1 MMKRFLSLT
10 ALALIMG
17 AVPALAADTST
28 TPPVQHGVSP
38 DASNAAKMPPAGSP
52 DQSGGAAE
60 QSSAPPSSAAGS
72 QSSNAGASSVQGS
85 DQSSGAKEQSSAP
98 PKSSAA
104 EQKPN
109 RLLINKN
116 EKAPGQRRAPVPQL
130 KETP

>member
-1 MMKRFLSLT
+1 MKRFLSLT

-38 DASNAAKMPPAGSP
+38 DASNAAKMPPSGSP

-60 QSSAPPSSAAGS
+60 QSSAPPSSGAAS
-72 QSSNAGASSVQGS
+72 QSGAGASNMQGS

-109 RLLINKN
+109 PTIN
-116 EKAPGQRRAPVPQL
+116 Q
-130 KETP
+130 

>member
-28 TPPVQHGVSP
+28 TPPVQHGVST

-72 QSSNAGASSVQGS
+72 QSSNAGASLDPDSADIGKFKLPE
-85 DQSSGAKEQSSAP
+85 GFHIAKFADG
-98 PKSSAA
+98 
-104 EQKPN
+104 
-109 RLLINKN
+109 LIR
-116 EKAPGQRRAPVPQL
+116 EIRS
-130 KETP
+130 

>member
-38 DASNAAKMPPAGSP
+38 DASNAAKMPPAGSS

-60 QSSAPPSSAAGS
+60 VLMYIATPLPCSLSSMAA
-72 QSSNAGASSVQGS
+72 
-85 DQSSGAKEQSSAP
+85 
-98 PKSSAA
+98 
-104 EQKPN
+104 
-109 RLLINKN
+109 RWL
-116 EKAPGQRRAPVPQL
+116 
-130 KETP
+130 

>member
-28 TPPVQHGVSP
+28 TPPVQQGVSP

-60 QSSAPPSSAAGS
+60 QSSAPALLGRRLAVLERRRVECARVGSVVRRQGAEFGSSEIIGG
-72 QSSNAGASSVQGS
+72 GAE
-85 DQSSGAKEQSSAP
+85 A
-98 PKSSAA
+98 
-104 EQKPN
+104 
-109 RLLINKN
+109 
-116 EKAPGQRRAPVPQL
+116 
-130 KETP
+130 

>member
-17 AVPALAADTST
+17 TVPALAADTST

-38 DASNAAKMPPAGSP
+38 DASNAAKMPTAGSP

-72 QSSNAGASSVQGS
+72 QSSNARRVERARIGSVVRRQGAEFGSSEIIGG
-85 DQSSGAKEQSSAP
+85 GAEA
-98 PKSSAA
+98 
-104 EQKPN
+104 
-109 RLLINKN
+109 
-116 EKAPGQRRAPVPQL
+116 
-130 KETP
+130 